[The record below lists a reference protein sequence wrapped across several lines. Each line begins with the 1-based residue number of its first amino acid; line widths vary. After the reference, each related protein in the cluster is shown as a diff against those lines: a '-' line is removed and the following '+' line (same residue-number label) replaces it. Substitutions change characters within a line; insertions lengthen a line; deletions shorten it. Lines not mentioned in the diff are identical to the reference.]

1 MHFFDEGGEVEFA
14 LLVSGELSNAAAA
27 TGKLVACLV
36 GAIEAAVAI

>member
-14 LLVSGELSNAAAA
+14 LLVSGELSNAAA